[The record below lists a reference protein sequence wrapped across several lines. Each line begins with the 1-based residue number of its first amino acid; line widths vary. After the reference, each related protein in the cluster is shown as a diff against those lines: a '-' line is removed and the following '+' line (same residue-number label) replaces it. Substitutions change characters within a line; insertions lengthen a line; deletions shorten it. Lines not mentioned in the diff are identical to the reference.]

1 MEFLEVPVQKTRNVR
16 FVDLD
21 QEDVRPQ
28 FSLQLPGG
36 RDGNVSDKT
45 GQAITLTLRKDQV
58 Y

>member
-1 MEFLEVPVQKTRNVR
+1 MQKTRNVR

-36 RDGNVSDKT
+36 SDGNVSDKT
-45 GQAITLTLRKDQV
+45 GQAIALTLRKDQV

>member
-16 FVDLD
+16 FVDLE
-21 QEDVRPQ
+21 EDVRPQ

-36 RDGNVSDKT
+36 SDGNVSDKT
-45 GQAITLTLRKDQV
+45 GQAITITLRKDQV